1 MDITTIST
9 SADILEGCTVSDY
22 LEVTYS
28 EYLKAS
34 GQCHIKLE
42 NNCTIVIL
50 LSDEIEINLLDKKG
64 VCLKHSVISG
74 LPDNVAILTI
84 EAFAD
89 WASAQ

>member
-1 MDITTIST
+1 MDIKTISA

-28 EYLKAS
+28 EYQTGNGQYRVNIGS
-34 GQCHIKLE
+34 G
-42 NNCTIVIL
+42 CTIVIL
-50 LSDEIEINLLDKKG
+50 LSDEIEINLLNHTG
-64 VCLKHSVISG
+64 LCLKHSIISG